1 MHEGFYRFSMDTPR
15 VYRCKRNDGCVG
27 GPGAGDAMCAD
38 HHRGPLCQL
47 CDKGYYMEPILR
59 RCQRC
64 DRRPS
69 TFLMVAFC
77 VIVIVFF
84 VLVVVI
90 AWSMW
95 RSLWDTQFAKRLKEQ
110 CVGMICPL
118 AADEGDSGGYVGE
131 LNKGWAG
138 CKGRLKNGWVGV
150 KKNSKAF
157 AGWLRVQLGVDF
169 LTSSCQQA
177 IWHSWMVLV
186 RFSSVEDVTYPGPMK
201 WLLRAAGLVT
211 IDLAAWLPTPCVE
224 WSYYHTLLFATIFP
238 VVYVAVAVLYKNFA
252 QIRDYAAEFHCANY
266 ISERFR
272 SLTDR
277 LKVVPEPA
285 PAPAPAPAP
294 GTSVPEAPAPERN
307 KALTEALIRDVQSF
321 FEWCFRRKNVVRALI
336 MVHAPICSVLFEF
349 FHFDGTEYNGF
360 STRGHKRELYLARD
374 YTIKESSAKYQG
386 YRRYAIF
393 CCTVYVVLVPLAF
406 FSALFIKKL
415 RDGHFA
421 GERKQ
426 LMSILSNEAAQAIFP
441 KRQPKLNASFCRL
454 ALAKMGSWVR
464 LMTFLLIY
472 GPLTPVIWLDKKNQ
486 GARDLVDALWDELME
501 PYKATGW
508 YWLMEPVSMIVRASL
523 SGFLLT
529 DICLPGA
536 PRM

>member
-1 MHEGFYRFSMDTPR
+1 
-15 VYRCKRNDGCVG
+15 
-27 GPGAGDAMCAD
+27 
-38 HHRGPLCQL
+38 
-47 CDKGYYMEPILR
+47 
-59 RCQRC
+59 
-64 DRRPS
+64 
-69 TFLMVAFC
+69 
-77 VIVIVFF
+77 
-84 VLVVVI
+84 
-90 AWSMW
+90 
-95 RSLWDTQFAKRLKEQ
+95 
-110 CVGMICPL
+110 MICPL

-138 CKGRLKNGWVGV
+138 CKERLKNGWVGI

-238 VVYVAVAVLYKNFA
+238 LVYLAVAGLYKNFKQIHDGIDKAARSCARYLREQFCSRTNA
-252 QIRDYAAEFHCANY
+252 QQVTPDPNTDTPALASKHTKLCNTKEILNQRP
-266 ISERFR
+266 
-272 SLTDR
+272 LTKY
-277 LKVVPEPA
+277 LA
-285 PAPAPAPAP
+285 H
-294 GTSVPEAPAPERN
+294 
-307 KALTEALIRDVQSF
+307 DVQSF
-321 FEWCFRRKNVVRALI
+321 FDWCFSLKIVVRALI

-349 FHFDGTEYNGF
+349 FHFDGTEYKGF
-360 STRGHKRELYLARD
+360 STGGHKREFYLARD
-374 YTIKESSAKYQG
+374 YKIKESSAKYQG

-393 CCTVYVVLVPLAF
+393 CCTVYVVLVPLAL

-415 RDGHFA
+415 RDRHFDF
-421 GERKQ
+421 EREQ
-426 LMSILSNEAAQAIFP
+426 LRSILSNEAAQAP
-441 KRQPKLNASFCRL
+441 VQKKQLKLDASFCRL

-464 LMTFLLIY
+464 LMTFLLVY
-472 GPLTPVIWLDKKNQ
+472 GPLTPVIRLDEKYR

>member
-1 MHEGFYRFSMDTPR
+1 
-15 VYRCKRNDGCVG
+15 
-27 GPGAGDAMCAD
+27 
-38 HHRGPLCQL
+38 
-47 CDKGYYMEPILR
+47 
-59 RCQRC
+59 
-64 DRRPS
+64 
-69 TFLMVAFC
+69 
-77 VIVIVFF
+77 
-84 VLVVVI
+84 
-90 AWSMW
+90 
-95 RSLWDTQFAKRLKEQ
+95 
-110 CVGMICPL
+110 
-118 AADEGDSGGYVGE
+118 
-131 LNKGWAG
+131 
-138 CKGRLKNGWVGV
+138 
-150 KKNSKAF
+150 
-157 AGWLRVQLGVDF
+157 
-169 LTSSCQQA
+169 
-177 IWHSWMVLV
+177 
-186 RFSSVEDVTYPGPMK
+186 
-201 WLLRAAGLVT
+201 
-211 IDLAAWLPTPCVE
+211 
-224 WSYYHTLLFATIFP
+224 
-238 VVYVAVAVLYKNFA
+238 
-252 QIRDYAAEFHCANY
+252 
-266 ISERFR
+266 
-272 SLTDR
+272 
-277 LKVVPEPA
+277 
-285 PAPAPAPAP
+285 
-294 GTSVPEAPAPERN
+294 
-307 KALTEALIRDVQSF
+307 
-321 FEWCFRRKNVVRALI
+321 

-426 LMSILSNEAAQAIFP
+426 LEQLRDTLCTWYKILQRDSIIIVRPA
-441 KRQPKLNASFCRL
+441 LNASFCRL

-464 LMTFLLIY
+464 LMIFLLVY
-472 GPLTPVIWLDKKNQ
+472 GPLTPVIWLDEKYQ

>member
-1 MHEGFYRFSMDTPR
+1 M
-15 VYRCKRNDGCVG
+15 
-27 GPGAGDAMCAD
+27 
-38 HHRGPLCQL
+38 
-47 CDKGYYMEPILR
+47 
-59 RCQRC
+59 
-64 DRRPS
+64 
-69 TFLMVAFC
+69 
-77 VIVIVFF
+77 
-84 VLVVVI
+84 
-90 AWSMW
+90 
-95 RSLWDTQFAKRLKEQ
+95 
-110 CVGMICPL
+110 
-118 AADEGDSGGYVGE
+118 
-131 LNKGWAG
+131 
-138 CKGRLKNGWVGV
+138 
-150 KKNSKAF
+150 
-157 AGWLRVQLGVDF
+157 QLGVDF

-252 QIRDYAAEFHCANY
+252 QIRDYAAEAASPCANY
-266 ISERFR
+266 ISERFP
-272 SLTDR
+272 SLTNR
-277 LKVVPEPA
+277 RKVV

-321 FEWCFRRKNVVRALI
+321 FDWCFRRKNVVRALI

-360 STRGHKRELYLARD
+360 STRGHKREFYLARD

-464 LMTFLLIY
+464 LMTFLLVY
-472 GPLTPVIWLDKKNQ
+472 GPLTPVIRLDEKYQ